1 MNKKLAH
8 IASYL
13 EVTAEGW
20 LDWTET
26 KRVHYISKF
35 DKLSVKDLAKGKNIP
50 EGKEQHEDQES
61 LEYEEL
67 PKDDITSLYDTSSLA
82 ELIKTIIKGAEQLL
96 NSSNSVQR
104 KPTVSSDTTRIRY
117 PTNATRCLHT
127 LHDNSRT
134 KQPLPRKKLAN
145 SPTQF

>member
-20 LDWTET
+20 LEWTET

-61 LEYEEL
+61 LEYQEL

-82 ELIKTIIKGAEQLL
+82 ELIKTIVKGAWCNWREHTPHALPACVWMPQED
-96 NSSNSVQR
+96 
-104 KPTVSSDTTRIRY
+104 PRY
-117 PTNATRCLHT
+117 R
-127 LHDNSRT
+127 D
-134 KQPLPRKKLAN
+134 
-145 SPTQF
+145 

>member
-1 MNKKLAH
+1 MGAMNKKLAH

-61 LEYEEL
+61 LEYQEL

-82 ELIKTIIKGAEQLL
+82 ELIKTIVKGAEQLL

-104 KPTVSSDTTRIRY
+104 KPTVSSDTT
-117 PTNATRCLHT
+117 
-127 LHDNSRT
+127 
-134 KQPLPRKKLAN
+134 PRKYLVA
-145 SPTQF
+145 

>member
-61 LEYEEL
+61 LEYQEL

-82 ELIKTIIKGAEQLL
+82 ELIKTIVKGAEQLL
-96 NSSNSVQR
+96 NSSNSLQR
-104 KPTVSSDTTRIRY
+104 KPTVSSDTT
-117 PTNATRCLHT
+117 
-127 LHDNSRT
+127 
-134 KQPLPRKKLAN
+134 PRKYLVA
-145 SPTQF
+145 